1 MCSKQKNKS
10 LETNLNET
18 DSDLPYKEFKITMII
33 MLTEVRRPMHE
44 QSENFNKEKVLKST
58 TQKYKTE
65 EYNTWSEKFNR
76 GVQQQIKEKKGSEN
90 SELYVR
96 PQNKS

>member
-58 TQKYKTE
+58 TKKYKTE
-65 EYNTWSEKFNR
+65 EYNT
-76 GVQQQIKEKKGSEN
+76 
-90 SELYVR
+90 
-96 PQNKS
+96 